1 MRPFPKFRSPLLA
14 VLAGTL
20 TLGTASLAGEPEPVL
35 TKAGTPIHPANVE
48 GLRRAEADAA
58 VAAYIPPPPPPSCP
72 GVIDNGTVRL
82 GVASAGHLTVTC
94 TTSTLSSGT
103 SGTTDVGL
111 RYLPTNAEAAA
122 PGTPCEG
129 WGVASADLGITG
141 HTSAGCGVAN
151 VTVESFTATTTT
163 ATSVVRV
170 GTTFRVTHRYVPSPA
185 TPFLYQVDV
194 LIENTGTVPVA
205 DLRYTRGIDYDV
217 LPNTFSEFVSFAGAT
232 APSVLGV
239 ASNGFA
245 SLDPLAV
252 HTTLPTGTPSFTDLG
267 PGDVGSHFDFQLGAL
282 APGRVRSF
290 RLYYGAAGNQPAA
303 LGALAAVGAGTYS
316 LGQGNWN
323 GTGNPLAATG
333 APAGTFGALTGQ
345 PTTFMFGYL
354 PPQPVTSCTVECRSF
369 NPNEVYTVDLLGT
382 QDICLAN
389 GSSYIVPVGVLYRYG
404 QRIQFNCGNYGASFG
419 TLCNVVP
426 GPDSCNAAVYDA
438 ICSSPV
444 YAQSCLP

>member
-20 TLGTASLAGEPEPVL
+20 TLGTASLAGEPLL
-35 TKAGTPIHPANVE
+35 TKAGTPIHPANEE
-48 GLRRAEADAA
+48 GLRRAEAEAA
-58 VAAYIPPPPPPSCP
+58 VAAAIPPHPPPVCP

-82 GVASAGHLTVTC
+82 GVASAGHLTVAC
-94 TTSTLSSGT
+94 TTSTVSSGT

-141 HTSAGCGVAN
+141 HTSAGCGAAN

-163 ATSVVRV
+163 AMSVVRV

-194 LIENTGTVPVA
+194 LIENMGTAPVT

-232 APSVLGV
+232 APSVLSV
-239 ASNGFA
+239 SNNGFT

-252 HTTLPTGTPSFTDLG
+252 HPTLPTGTPTFVDLG
-267 PGDVGSHFDFQLGAL
+267 PGDMGSHFDFQLGAL
-282 APGRVRSF
+282 APGRVLSF
-290 RLYYGAAGNQPAA
+290 RMFYGAAGTEPAA
-303 LGALAAVGAGTYS
+303 LGALAAVGVGTYS

-323 GTGNPLAATG
+323 GSGSPLSPTG
-333 APAGTFGALTGQ
+333 APAGTFGASSGQ
-345 PTTFMFGYL
+345 PTTFMFGFL
-354 PPQPVTSCTVECRSF
+354 PPPPPSRCTVGCRIF
-369 NPNEVYTVDLLGT
+369 NPNEIYTVDLLGT
-382 QDICLAN
+382 QDICLVN

-404 QRIQFNCGNYGASFG
+404 QRIEFNCGNYGPPFG
-419 TLCNVVP
+419 TLCNVIP
-426 GPDSCNAAVYDA
+426 GPDTCNAAVYDA
-438 ICSSPV
+438 ICSSPL